1 MNQLMATMLATSLL
15 ILGSVSAVHAED
27 ANQANPAMQSAVKA
41 KHHASKRHHNRHH
54 VAHAKKHRSGHAVT
68 TASSRKGHRQQANS
82 MQAPQMKV
90 ADAQSQNQAVQ
101 SNPEKA
107 NQSDKKIF

>member
-15 ILGSVSAVHAED
+15 IFGSVSAVHAED
-27 ANQANPAMQSAVKA
+27 AKPMNPEKQSVVKA

-54 VAHAKKHRSGHAVT
+54 VARADKSRAGHAVT
-68 TASSRKGHRQQANS
+68 TASSRQGHRQHASS
-82 MQAPQMKV
+82 MQAQQMRV

-101 SNPEKA
+101 ANPEKA
-107 NQSDKKIF
+107 NQSDKKMF